1 MNTNPIKSVYNFN
14 QEAGLLEL
22 GYSDERECAY
32 PIEEALE
39 GLNDLECLRE
49 RLQDENFEAIP
60 LTPKAISRE
69 IIALA
74 TLDDARQM
82 VSDVDRF
89 DKHLDIIVFSLGSIF
104 KLGLSP
110 QQMMKGL
117 GIVAN
122 ANMTKLKAGK
132 DEHGKQNKP
141 ADFISPEPL
150 LQLIL
155 NERTSDG
162 N

>member
-1 MNTNPIKSVYNFN
+1 MNANAIKSVYNFN
-14 QEAGLLEL
+14 KEAGLLDAE
-22 GYSDERECAY
+22 YSDLRESCF

-39 GLNDLECLRE
+39 GLNDLECLAE
-49 RLQDENFEAIP
+49 RLTHETEELIEHSPKVLSRAIV
-60 LTPKAISRE
+60 R
-69 IIALA
+69 LA
-74 TLDDARQM
+74 TVDDIVELA
-82 VSDVDRF
+82 DVDRF

-104 KLGLSP
+104 KLGLNP

-132 DEHGKQNKP
+132 DEAGKQNKP

-155 NERTSDG
+155 DERTSDG
-162 N
+162 K